1 MAKNLLLIEPF
12 SDQFTKTALD
22 DLRFVLEKYEINNL

>member
-1 MAKNLLLIEPF
+1 MLYENF